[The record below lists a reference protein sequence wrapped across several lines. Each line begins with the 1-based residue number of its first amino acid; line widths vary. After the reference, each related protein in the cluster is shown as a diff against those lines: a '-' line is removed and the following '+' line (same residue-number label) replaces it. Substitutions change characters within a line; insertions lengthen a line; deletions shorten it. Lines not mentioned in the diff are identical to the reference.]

1 MRVFG
6 FSGSEFLLIVLVIA
20 VVVGPSR
27 LPEYTRTLTR
37 LVKRLRVFIEST
49 KEQIAEE
56 VGPELAELDFSEL
69 DPRQYDPRRI
79 VREAL
84 GEDLDAIKKDLSQ
97 PFKSVKQAAEEASG
111 AAVKDANEVAAADRA
126 KGTLAERIEAKKQ
139 EAQAAKEAQATS
151 QVAAVGAAT
160 AAIVAQRDAQ
170 DEAEAPA
177 EEQPEA
183 PTPSSS
189 PGGVEGADSPSGV
202 DGEASVEE
210 TASADSPASSDGA
223 VGSDGEDATSGE
235 SPEAAAGS
243 NAADSPSEDSQEAEA
258 QTGAQTAEQA
268 EAVGTAVQA
277 EQVTEAEP
285 DAAPVGKDGEA
296 QTGEHGPDHV
306 AEAQALAAAVPASL
320 GEDGAAA
327 SRATR
332 PLSPREIV
340 RAANAASRTRAEARE
355 AALVP

>member
-37 LVKRLRVFIEST
+37 LVKRLRVYVEST

-56 VGPELAELDFSEL
+56 MGPELAELDFSEL
-69 DPRQYDPRRI
+69 DPRQYDPRKI

-84 GEDLDAIKKDLSQ
+84 GEDLESIKKDLSQ
-97 PFKSVKQAAEEASG
+97 PFKSVKQTAEEASG

-139 EAQAAKEAQATS
+139 EAKAAKAT
-151 QVAAVGAAT
+151 QVTAVGAAT
-160 AAIVAQRDAQ
+160 AAIVAQREAQ
-170 DEAEAPA
+170 EPA
-177 EEQPEA
+177 E
-183 PTPSSS
+183 
-189 PGGVEGADSPSGV
+189 
-202 DGEASVEE
+202 SV
-210 TASADSPASSDGA
+210 
-223 VGSDGEDATSGE
+223 
-235 SPEAAAGS
+235 AG
-243 NAADSPSEDSQEAEA
+243 
-258 QTGAQTAEQA
+258 QA
-268 EAVGTAVQA
+268 EAVTADDA
-277 EQVTEAEP
+277 EQAGSTADTDGAAGSDPAAAAGRAASSTEAAGAAGDAEAAGRSAQASP
-285 DAAPVGKDGEA
+285 SEGVQVAEQADAVGTTAAAAPA
-296 QTGEHGPDHV
+296 PAAGP
-306 AEAQALAAAVPASL
+306 AEAPVKEDGVPELMEAEQAHLAEQALAAAVPTSL

-340 RAANAASRTRAEARE
+340 RAANAASRTRAEAR
-355 AALVP
+355 AAAPVP